1 MKRNLIS
8 LQFLNDQGFKV
19 KTEVMNLVPL
29 SSKRIV
35 VACAA
40 LLLLPLTSCGSSSS
54 EVAEF
59 EQNSNFVGTN
69 GQLISIQSDNVRAAG
84 YDEASMVMTVQFD
97 NGALYEYYGVPA
109 DLWTSFVAAQ
119 PHPWSQVGY
128 PRLVQGG
135 IPYKRIG

>member
-1 MKRNLIS
+1 MSMQCKKITLK
-8 LQFLNDQGFKV
+8 L
-19 KTEVMNLVPL
+19 L
-29 SSKRIV
+29 SVSV
-35 VACAA
+35 
-40 LLLLPLTSCGSSSS
+40 LLFGLTGCGSQAGQSD
-54 EVAEF
+54 AIA
-59 EQNSNFVGTN
+59 SNNNVDIQQIGTN

-84 YDEASMVMTVQFD
+84 YDETSMVMTVQFD

-109 DLWTSFVAAQ
+109 DLWTSFIAAQ

>member
-1 MKRNLIS
+1 MRKSLSFLVLIFALTGCGGQNITNGS
-8 LQFLNDQGFKV
+8 QVEQ
-19 KTEVMNLVPL
+19 
-29 SSKRIV
+29 SST
-35 VACAA
+35 A
-40 LLLLPLTSCGSSSS
+40 PT
-54 EVAEF
+54 
-59 EQNSNFVGTN
+59 GTN

-109 DLWTSFVAAQ
+109 DLWTSFVGAQ

>member
-1 MKRNLIS
+1 M
-8 LQFLNDQGFKV
+8 
-19 KTEVMNLVPL
+19 T
-29 SSKRIV
+29 
-35 VACAA
+35 
-40 LLLLPLTSCGSSSS
+40 LTSCSSNQESVS
-54 EVAEF
+54 EKRPTVEQTSVA
-59 EQNSNFVGTN
+59 VGTN
-69 GQLISIQSDNVRAAG
+69 GQLFSIQSDNVRAAG
-84 YDEASMVMTVQFD
+84 YDETSMVMTVQFD

>member
-1 MKRNLIS
+1 MPIRAAI
-8 LQFLNDQGFKV
+8 LNK
-19 KTEVMNLVPL
+19 KLKLV
-29 SSKRIV
+29 V
-35 VACAA
+35 VP
-40 LLLLPLTSCGSSSS
+40 LLLLVLSACSNQSQETSSPTNSSGSSVQ
-54 EVAEF
+54 EI
-59 EQNSNFVGTN
+59 GTK
-69 GQLISIQSDNVRAAG
+69 GQLITIQSDNVQSAG
-84 YDEASMVMTVQFD
+84 YDASTLVMTVQFK

>member
-1 MKRNLIS
+1 MKFKSKYEVAIL
-8 LQFLNDQGFKV
+8 LFAPFLVLG
-19 KTEVMNLVPL
+19 
-29 SSKRIV
+29 
-35 VACAA
+35 
-40 LLLLPLTSCGSSSS
+40 LTGCGSQASESNSVASDISSA
-54 EVAEF
+54 V
-59 EQNSNFVGTN
+59 QKVGTN

-109 DLWTSFVAAQ
+109 DLWTSFISAQ